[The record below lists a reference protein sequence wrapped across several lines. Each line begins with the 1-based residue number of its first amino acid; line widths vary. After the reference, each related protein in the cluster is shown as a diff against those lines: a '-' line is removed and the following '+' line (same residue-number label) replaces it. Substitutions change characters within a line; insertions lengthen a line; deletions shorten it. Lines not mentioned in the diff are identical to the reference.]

1 MTVKVFRPEPVRNYD
16 AGNMADRAESL
27 QGLVVGF
34 LGNLKPNADTLLHAT
49 EGLVLESGARETLY
63 REKSSCSLGAP
74 EAMLDELARTCQ
86 AAIVA
91 LGDCGSCTSWCIHDA
106 VELDRR
112 GIPSVAF
119 VAEPFVELAQHEARG
134 LGVPDL
140 NMVIL
145 PYPMGGIDPS
155 EIVRRAEAAFP
166 DVRSALIGNLPA
178 MAG

>member
-1 MTVKVFRPEPVRNYD
+1 MTVKVFRPAPEHISN
-16 AGNMADRAESL
+16 AGRMADRPESL

-49 EGLVLESGARETLY
+49 ESLVLEAGASETLY

-74 EAMLDELARTCQ
+74 QAMLDELARTCQ

-119 VAEPFVELAQHEARG
+119 VAEPFVELARHEARG
-134 LGVPDL
+134 LAVPDL

-145 PYPMGGIDPS
+145 PYPMGGVDPT
-155 EIVRRAEAAFP
+155 EIVRRAVVAFP
-166 DVRSALIGNLPA
+166 EIRSALIGSLPA
-178 MAG
+178 MAS